1 MPCKQGVSLVF
12 ETEVKPP
19 QPPFLA
25 AVAAQTV
32 STISENLTNLFVC
45 QYHKNVQPVSAIRIE
60 NIKLSCSNHYTRDK
74 TNVNEPVCVLSSN
87 LTSI

>member
-1 MPCKQGVSLVF
+1 MQGVSLVF

-25 AVAAQTV
+25 AAAAQTV
-32 STISENLTNLFVC
+32 SKIPGNLTIFYIS
-45 QYHKNVQPVSAIRIE
+45 QYHKNVQPISAIRIE

>member
-1 MPCKQGVSLVF
+1 MQGVSLVF

-19 QPPFLA
+19 QPPLLA

-32 STISENLTNLFVC
+32 SKIPGNLTNLFVC
-45 QYHKNVQPVSAIRIE
+45 QYHKNLQPVSAIRIE
-60 NIKLSCSNHYTRDK
+60 NKKSSFSNHYTRDK
-74 TNVNEPVCVLSSN
+74 TNINEPVCVLSSN

>member
-1 MPCKQGVSLVF
+1 MQGVSLVF
-12 ETEVKPP
+12 ETEVKPL
-19 QPPFLA
+19 QPPKTA

-32 STISENLTNLFVC
+32 SKIPGNLTNLFVC

-60 NIKLSCSNHYTRDK
+60 NMKSSFSNHYTRDK

>member
-1 MPCKQGVSLVF
+1 MQGVSLVF

-32 STISENLTNLFVC
+32 STISGHLTNLFVC

-60 NIKLSCSNHYTRDK
+60 NMKSSFSNYYTRDK

>member
-1 MPCKQGVSLVF
+1 MQGVSLVF
-12 ETEVKPP
+12 ETKVKPP
-19 QPPFLA
+19 QPPKAA
-25 AVAAQTV
+25 AVAVQTV
-32 STISENLTNLFVC
+32 SKIPGNLTNLFVC

-60 NIKLSCSNHYTRDK
+60 NMKSSFSNHYTRDK